1 MRGAGSE
8 GHPQIPRSRTDSRR
22 PHLKRIHHPPC
33 SAASLACSSD
43 PNAEGGWGAG
53 VQCPHP
59 APHQHI
65 AARGSGASQELT
77 LRQACPGP
85 DGPGRNLRSKTRW
98 FAGFCNSHHAPH
110 FAAFFIGARAKISVA
125 ESHVVQGSNPRSL
138 HPHSRPQNGMA
149 PRPRRPTPD
158 QPFLGALRA
167 RFGAHATPALC
178 TTLLPARRRVPRTK
192 WGRWRMRGRA
202 DAADQLWPSP
212 PLCSTVTRSPVFP
225 STRSRQ

>member
-98 FAGFCNSHHAPH
+98 FAGFCNSHQVSH
-110 FAAFFIGARAKISVA
+110 FATFFIDARAEISVA
-125 ESHVVQGSNPRSL
+125 ESRFDLNRIAN
-138 HPHSRPQNGMA
+138 RPPNQALFPA
-149 PRPRRPTPD
+149 PRRHGSFRCFSLTRSAPGFVRRPR
-158 QPFLGALRA
+158 ALARA
-167 RFGAHATPALC
+167 TRL
-178 TTLLPARRRVPRTK
+178 RRRGLGVRCH
-192 WGRWRMRGRA
+192 
-202 DAADQLWPSP
+202 PSP
-212 PLCSTVTRSPVFP
+212 PRVF
-225 STRSRQ
+225 